1 MNTNKDIIFAI
12 QNEYQ
17 DKQRRAKIQQ
27 IERKKQLYEKY
38 PRLEEIDEKINKNYL
53 MIIKNKV
60 FEDGENRNRQL
71 EKNIEKLKIQRQ
83 QYIFENKIDITKLD
97 IKYECDICKDTG
109 VIDVNGKVQRCQCF
123 INRYNALLYENT
135 NMLEL
140 IKNNNFEKFDLEIFD
155 DKIKYDKLTQ
165 REFMEKIQKKSLS
178 FIEKFEEKN
187 EKSMIFYG
195 ATGLGKTF
203 LCLCI
208 AGRLINKKKNVIYD
222 SAIGLFEKLSQYVF
236 SSDKSDSESA
246 MFYSLVNKCDLLIID
261 DLGTEMTNNFVKQ
274 ELFEIVNQ
282 RIISNKKTIIST
294 NLNMDE
300 MRERYEQRIFSRFS
314 SDYSMYRFV
323 GKDVRLFKK

>member
-1 MNTNKDIIFAI
+1 
-12 QNEYQ
+12 
-17 DKQRRAKIQQ
+17 
-27 IERKKQLYEKY
+27 
-38 PRLEEIDEKINKNYL
+38 
-53 MIIKNKV
+53 
-60 FEDGENRNRQL
+60 
-71 EKNIEKLKIQRQ
+71 
-83 QYIFENKIDITKLD
+83 
-97 IKYECDICKDTG
+97 
-109 VIDVNGKVQRCQCF
+109 
-123 INRYNALLYENT
+123 
-135 NMLEL
+135 
-140 IKNNNFEKFDLEIFD
+140 
-155 DKIKYDKLTQ
+155 
-165 REFMEKIQKKSLS
+165 MEKIQKKSLS

-300 MRERYEQRIFSRFS
+300 MQERYEQRIFSRFS